1 MTFKKVIIKDNKDVR
16 EKLSRSTSPESGFAS
31 MKEQI
36 AAIGNVLKEYSIII
50 ACFDDGWN
58 KDFNCFNCHAYAL
71 GIHESKTLLTRLG
84 NHSGEVAFIDGNKM
98 QSLIKE
104 GYLTELEKPMAG
116 SLVLYFDDKQSD
128 KLTHTGIIKE
138 LREDG
143 NHTVESKWGD
153 IRAIFTHSISDVPA
167 SYGNYVAY
175 FKKPSLEEVE
185 NMLDQILETENS

>member
-1 MTFKKVIIKDNKDVR
+1 MKFKKVIIKDNKDVR
-16 EKLSRSTSPESGFAS
+16 EKLSRFTSPECGFAT
-31 MKEQI
+31 MEQQI
-36 AAIGNVLKEYSIII
+36 TEIGNVLD
-50 ACFDDGWN
+50 AWN
-58 KDFNCFNCHAYAL
+58 NDFNCFNCHAYAL

-104 GYLTELEKPMAG
+104 EYLTELEKPMVG

-128 KLTHTGIIKE
+128 KPTHTGIIKE

-153 IRAIFTHSISDVPA
+153 IRAIFSRYISEVPTD
-167 SYGNYVAY
+167 YGNYVAY
-175 FKKPSLEEVE
+175 FKKPSLKEVE
-185 NMLDQILETENS
+185 NMLGQILETENS